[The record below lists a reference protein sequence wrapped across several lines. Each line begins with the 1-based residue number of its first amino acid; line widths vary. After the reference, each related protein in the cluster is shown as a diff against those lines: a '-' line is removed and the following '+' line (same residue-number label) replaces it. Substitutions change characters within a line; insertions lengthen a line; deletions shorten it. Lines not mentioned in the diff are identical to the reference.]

1 MITWKT
7 HDSIYIAR
15 NPLNGVYS
23 FDILNHNE
31 KNVRRTST
39 AQRRRTKATNP
50 TTQHRYSRIKALSN
64 LLDGWLLRCYQHK
77 KKPG

>member
-7 HDSIYIAR
+7 HSNIIIAR

-31 KNVRRTST
+31 QILGVILPRNAAEQKQLIHQLNTDKVELKN
-39 AQRRRTKATNP
+39 
-50 TTQHRYSRIKALSN
+50 
-64 LLDGWLLRCYQHK
+64 YQIFWM
-77 KKPG
+77 GGY

>member
-7 HDSIYIAR
+7 TEYIITAR

-31 KNVRRTST
+31 KMLGVILPRNAAEQKQLIQQLNTDTVEL
-39 AQRRRTKATNP
+39 K
-50 TTQHRYSRIKALSN
+50 H
-64 LLDGWLLRCYQHK
+64 YQIFWM
-77 KKPG
+77 GGY

>member
-31 KNVRRTST
+31 KMLGVILPWNAAEQKQLIHQLNTDKVEL
-39 AQRRRTKATNP
+39 K
-50 TTQHRYSRIKALSN
+50 H
-64 LLDGWLLRCYQHK
+64 YQIFWM
-77 KKPG
+77 GGY

>member
-15 NPLNGVYS
+15 SPLNGVYA

-31 KNVRRTST
+31 K
-39 AQRRRTKATNP
+39 
-50 TTQHRYSRIKALSN
+50 
-64 LLDGWLLRCYQHK
+64 LLGVILPRNAAEQKQLIHQLNTDKVILNQYQIFWM
-77 KKPG
+77 GGY

>member
-7 HDSIYIAR
+7 QSNIIIAR

-31 KNVRRTST
+31 QILGVILPRNASEQKQLIQQLNTDKVEL
-39 AQRRRTKATNP
+39 K
-50 TTQHRYSRIKALSN
+50 H
-64 LLDGWLLRCYQHK
+64 YQIFWM
-77 KKPG
+77 GGY

>member
-31 KNVRRTST
+31 QMLGVILPRNAAEQKQLIQQLNTDKVEL
-39 AQRRRTKATNP
+39 K
-50 TTQHRYSRIKALSN
+50 H
-64 LLDGWLLRCYQHK
+64 YQIFWM
-77 KKPG
+77 GGY

>member
-31 KNVRRTST
+31 QIQGVILPRNAAEQKKLIHQLNTDTVVL
-39 AQRRRTKATNP
+39 K
-50 TTQHRYSRIKALSN
+50 H
-64 LLDGWLLRCYQHK
+64 YQIFWM
-77 KKPG
+77 GGY

>member
-7 HDSIYIAR
+7 HSNIYIAR

-31 KNVRRTST
+31 QMLGVILPRNAAEQKQLIQQLNTDKVEL
-39 AQRRRTKATNP
+39 K
-50 TTQHRYSRIKALSN
+50 H
-64 LLDGWLLRCYQHK
+64 YQIFWM
-77 KKPG
+77 GGY

>member
-7 HDSIYIAR
+7 HSNIYIAR

-31 KNVRRTST
+31 KMLGVILPRNAAEQKQLIQQLNTDTVELKHY
-39 AQRRRTKATNP
+39 Q
-50 TTQHRYSRIKALSN
+50 IF
-64 LLDGWLLRCYQHK
+64 WLGGY
-77 KKPG
+77 